1 MCLLFFSDSHVHSH
15 PHPTPPLHSYGG
27 IGGLSEAL
35 GWTDVQ
41 REDGQSLFGG
51 PQRII
56 NIAAVIAVA
65 DSLWF
70 LVTSGPA
77 ILEKF
82 MSGQ

>member
-1 MCLLFFSDSHVHSH
+1 M
-15 PHPTPPLHSYGG
+15 
-27 IGGLSEAL
+27 
-35 GWTDVQ
+35 Q
-41 REDGQSLFGG
+41 REDGKSVFGG

-77 ILEKF
+77 MLEKF
-82 MSGQ
+82 MNG